1 MAQPAGRHPLD
12 YDEYLAIER
21 GSEEKHHFLDGE
33 LWAMSGGTLH
43 HSTLQTRM
51 IVLIGSAL
59 RGSPCAPHASDLR
72 VVMPDTG
79 DACYP
84 DVTVICGPVQ
94 PAAHDP
100 DAATNPTV
108 LVEVLSPAS
117 EAYDRGRKFEK
128 YRTLATLREYV
139 LVAHDRPH
147 VEVFRRGADGLWT
160 LHEHRAG
167 EAVELESVGV
177 RVVMDELYEGIP
189 EAPPAPP
196 IASGPSAP

>member
-1 MAQPAGRHPLD
+1 MAQPARRPLD
-12 YDEYLAIER
+12 YDDYLAFER
-21 GSEEKHHFLDGE
+21 ASEEKHHFLDGE
-33 LWAMSGGTLH
+33 LFAMSGGTIH

-51 IVLIGSAL
+51 IGMLYVAL

-72 VVMPDTG
+72 VAIPDTG

-84 DVTVICGPVQ
+84 DVTIVCGPVA
-94 PAAHDP
+94 PAPYDP
-100 DAATNPTV
+100 EAATNPTV
-108 LVEVLSPAS
+108 LVEVLSPSS

-128 YRTLATLREYV
+128 YRTLASLREYV
-139 LVAHDRPH
+139 LVAQDRPH

-167 EAVELESVGV
+167 DTIELTSVGI
-177 RVVMDELYEGIP
+177 RIAMDELYEGIP

-196 IASGPSAP
+196 VPAQPSRP